1 MRLQNNVL
9 LRGIYNFCGPACC
22 GLVFLKHQVSDI
34 YIAHSHSGQQYA
46 LRIINKVNNMQA
58 IHVKVL
64 APTASKCLRFK
75 AVGLG
80 MCAVTSNSYDL
91 NGEANAAAAAQ
102 ELLDNYNMQNQSKQ
116 FKIRGIGTLPDNT
129 WAVLI
134 QAK

>member
-1 MRLQNNVL
+1 
-9 LRGIYNFCGPACC
+9 
-22 GLVFLKHQVSDI
+22 
-34 YIAHSHSGQQYA
+34 
-46 LRIINKVNNMQA
+46 MQA
-58 IHVKVL
+58 IHIKAL
-64 APTASKCLRFK
+64 APTISKGLRFK

-102 ELLDNYNMQNQSKQ
+102 ELLDNYNLQNQSKQ

-134 QAK
+134 EAK

>member
-1 MRLQNNVL
+1 
-9 LRGIYNFCGPACC
+9 
-22 GLVFLKHQVSDI
+22 
-34 YIAHSHSGQQYA
+34 
-46 LRIINKVNNMQA
+46 MQA

-64 APTASKCLRFK
+64 APTVSKGLRFK

-80 MCAVTSNSYDL
+80 MCAVTSNDYSL
-91 NGEANAAAAAQ
+91 NGEANAAYAAQ

-134 QAK
+134 QSK